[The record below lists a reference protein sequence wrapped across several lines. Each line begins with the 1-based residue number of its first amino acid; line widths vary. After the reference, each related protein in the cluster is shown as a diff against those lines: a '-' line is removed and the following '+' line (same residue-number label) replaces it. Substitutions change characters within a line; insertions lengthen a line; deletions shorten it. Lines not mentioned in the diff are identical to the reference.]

1 MPNRARM
8 LLNPQTN
15 KRVGSRRS
23 CRIGRQRSNRRR
35 RRALKKTRRDKT
47 RPWEV
52 VKGRRICAAD
62 QLNHDLTICCKG
74 ERFFEAT
81 ENRRISR
88 LVRLPANYK
97 GFQKIGIYSSNMLCA
112 VRTRFI
118 GRAINKASRFFGI
131 DPKEDSSWAALL
143 RCIVCCGMNPADF
156 RSVMRIR
163 DLKIRRRFSAYRKAV
178 TGFIAHLPGV
188 HVARALDRSF

>member
-1 MPNRARM
+1 VPNRARM
-8 LLNPQTN
+8 LRRLPN
-15 KRVGSRRS
+15 KQVGETRRS
-23 CRIGRQRSNRRR
+23 RRIGRRQSNRRR

-62 QLNHDLTICCKG
+62 QLNRDLTICCRG

-88 LVRLPANYK
+88 LARLPTSYK

-118 GRAINKASRFFGI
+118 DRGVNKASRFFGI
-131 DPKEDSSWAALL
+131 DPKKDSHWAALL
-143 RCIVCCGMNPADF
+143 RCIVCTGLNPADF

-163 DLKIRRRFSAYRKAV
+163 DLKIRSKIRAYRKAV
-178 TGFIAHLPGV
+178 TGFIARLPGV
-188 HVARALDRSF
+188 HVARALDRSV